1 MTACFTHCFKK
12 LDHELTQSALFDFLL
27 PAPAFLL
34 SGNARQGLLRLCHV
48 STRRILQGA
57 RQWLVLLMLLLCN
70 VNLYAAEIDIPQASL
85 EAVDEGLRL
94 SATYSFEL
102 NRSLE
107 DALTRGVPLYFTT
120 DVQLT
125 RRRWYW
131 FDEVNVAASRTVR
144 LSYNV
149 LTRQYHTSFSGQ
161 LQQSFTNLED
171 ALALIRRPPRWII
184 ADKSDL
190 KPGDVFNV
198 GVRMRLDVAQLP
210 KPFQINAL
218 NNSDWRLSSN
228 WKEFSFKLE

>member
-12 LDHELTQSALFDFLL
+12 LDHELTQSALFEIRLPTPAYLL
-27 PAPAFLL
+27 C
-34 SGNARQGLLRLCHV
+34 SNARQGLLCLYQH
-48 STRRILQGA
+48 ILQGA
-57 RQWLVLLMLLLCN
+57 RQLLVLAVLLLCN
-70 VNLYAAEIDIPQASL
+70 CNLYAAEIDIPQASL
-85 EAVDEGLRL
+85 EVVDDGIRL
-94 SATYSFEL
+94 SVTYSFEL

-107 DALTRGVPLYFTT
+107 DALIRGVPLYFTT

-125 RRRWYW
+125 RHRWYW
-131 FDEVNVAASRTVR
+131 FDEVSLSASRTVR

-149 LTRQYHTSFSGQ
+149 LTRQYHASTSGQ
-161 LQQSFTNLED
+161 LQQSFSTLED
-171 ALALIRRPPRWII
+171 ALSLIRRPPRWII
-184 ADKSDL
+184 ADKGEL

>member
-1 MTACFTHCFKK
+1 MMACFTHCFKK
-12 LDHELTQSALFDFLL
+12 LDHELTQSALFNFLFPASAIL
-27 PAPAFLL
+27 PCD
-34 SGNARQGLLRLCHV
+34 NARQVLLRLLQRFRQC
-48 STRRILQGA
+48 TRQ
-57 RQWLVLLMLLLCN
+57 LLLLAMLLLSN
-70 VNLYAAEIDIPQASL
+70 GNLHAAEIDISQASL
-85 EAVDEGLRL
+85 EAVDDGYRL
-94 SATYSFEL
+94 SVTYSFEL

-131 FDEVNVAASRTVR
+131 FDEVSAAASRTVR

-149 LTRQYHTSFSGQ
+149 LTRQYHASTSGQ
-161 LQQSFTNLED
+161 LQQSFSTLED
-171 ALALIRRPPRWII
+171 ALSLIRRPPRWIV
-184 ADKSDL
+184 ADKNAL
-190 KPGDVFNV
+190 KPGDVVNV

-228 WKEFSFKLE
+228 WKEFSFKPE